1 MLPVF
6 NGSVIK
12 NVNLYS
18 SYFPARYEGKLSSI
32 LDIKIKE
39 GNKKKHSRSLSL
51 DIPSVAAMLEGP
63 IKKEKASYMVSGR
76 RSWMEFLDK
85 AIPASKRANYTFYDI
100 YTKLHWDI
108 SAKTSMQISPIIPLM
123 NIILLFR
130 KERKIK

>member
-85 AIPASKRANYTFYDI
+85 AIPASKRE
-100 YTKLHWDI
+100 
-108 SAKTSMQISPIIPLM
+108 
-123 NIILLFR
+123 IILFTISIPNCIGIYLQ
-130 KERKIK
+130 KLPCKSALSYH